1 VSTARGPVT
10 PQARKPWKKL
20 PVIGAVA
27 GVLFLIGA
35 ILVPLINRTTSDT
48 QEFSEPIARVA
59 VTSDNG
65 RVEIAVA
72 ASGPARVEATR
83 RYALSRPDL
92 TAFVRGG
99 TLSVRAACPG
109 WAFLSCSTDL
119 RVLVPPDTDVRVN
132 VSGGDVRVDGVAG
145 TVFVRS
151 ASGSVTVADARGAR
165 IDVRT
170 VADNVRI
177 EAAQTPRSINALSQ
191 AGRIDILVPA
201 GRYDIAAAGND
212 GRLRVDPR
220 LTPNTGGPPRIGVRS
235 ETGEIVLGVRPG

>member
-1 VSTARGPVT
+1 MSTARGPVT
-10 PQARKPWKKL
+10 PQARQPWKKL
-20 PVIGAVA
+20 PVIGVVA

-35 ILVPLINRTTSDT
+35 ILVPLINRTTTDA

-72 ASGPARVEATR
+72 ESGPARVEATR

-92 TAFVRGG
+92 NAFVRGG

-119 RVLVPPDTDVRVN
+119 RVMVARGTDVRVN
-132 VSGGDVRVDGVAG
+132 VSGGDVRVDGVEGA
-145 TVFVRS
+145 VVVRS
-151 ASGSVTVADARGAR
+151 ASGSVAVADARGAR

-170 VADNVRI
+170 VADKVRI
-177 EAAQTPRSINALSQ
+177 EAVRAPRSIDALSQ
-191 AGRIDILVPA
+191 AGRIDIVVPA
-201 GRYDIAAAGND
+201 GRYDITAVGN
-212 GRLRVDPR
+212 GRLNVDPSLESGSGR
-220 LTPNTGGPPRIGVRS
+220 APRIGVRS
-235 ETGEIVLGVRPG
+235 DTGDIVIGTRPG

>member
-1 VSTARGPVT
+1 VSKSREPVT

-27 GVLFLIGA
+27 AVLFVVGA
-35 ILVPLINRTTSDT
+35 LLVPLVNRTTT
-48 QEFSEPIARVA
+48 GRREFPEQIARVA

-65 RVEIAVA
+65 RVEIVTSE
-72 ASGPARVEATR
+72 SGPARVEATR

-92 TAFVRGG
+92 AAFVRGG

-119 RVLVPPDTDVRVN
+119 RVVVPRGTDVRVN

-145 TVFVRS
+145 AVFIRS
-151 ASGSVTVADARGAR
+151 ASGSVTVTNARGER

-170 VADNVRI
+170 VADNIRI
-177 EAAQTPRSINALSQ
+177 EAAQTPRSIEALSQ
-191 AGRIDILVPA
+191 AGRIDIVVPA
-201 GRYDIAAAGND
+201 GSYDIVAAGND

-220 LTPNTGGPPRIGVRS
+220 LTPNAGGPPRIGVRS
-235 ETGEIVLGVRPG
+235 ETGNIVLGVRPG